1 VGLAGRD
8 MFVARAGDVV
18 GQVRILHLFTYNYD
32 RVFPK
37 TLDFAPALTAFTLLS
52 TLACLLMVLPR
63 VRHHAASLLCVV
75 AVGFSAW
82 CIDVYLVQLAP
93 HWGQRE
99 TMVAYY
105 QHRKSPKEKLVAY
118 QMNWKGENFYTGN
131 YMATWVSS
139 GAKFKDWVK
148 KQREKGVT
156 AMYFTTEHS
165 RLGTLKKELDNPK
178 NLELLT
184 DTTLNNKFFLAR
196 VDFEPLGAKRD
207 SVVAAPKDGA
217 TPEAVKG
224 PSRAKPNT
232 QGD

>member
-1 VGLAGRD
+1 
-8 MFVARAGDVV
+8 
-18 GQVRILHLFTYNYD
+18 
-32 RVFPK
+32 
-37 TLDFAPALTAFTLLS
+37 LDFAPALVAFTVLA
-52 TLACLLMVLPR
+52 TLACLLLALPR
-63 VRHHAASLLCVV
+63 LRYHAAALLCVV

-105 QHRKSPKEKLVAY
+105 QHRKNPKEKLVAY

-131 YMATWVSS
+131 YMATWASS
-139 GAKFKDWVK
+139 GTKFKDWVK

-165 RLGTLKKELDNPK
+165 RVGTLKKELDNPK
-178 NLELLT
+178 NFELLT
-184 DTTLNNKFFLAR
+184 DPTLNNKFFLAR
-196 VDFEPLGAKRD
+196 VDFEPLAGKRPGEV
-207 SVVAAPKDGA
+207 SVPKDDA
-217 TPEAVKG
+217 TPQAVKA

-232 QGD
+232 AGD